1 MRSWRKGWSSPLPR
15 RCNRP
20 TSRRRNQRMRSSLVI
35 GLSFVAAL
43 ILSVVPMPA
52 PFDAGRPMWLA
63 MVVAYWVMALPHRVG
78 LLTAWVAGLAT
89 DVLFGEL
96 FGQNALVLVM
106 VAWLVLL
113 LYQRIRRFPLSAQ
126 GRGML
131 PVLGIA
137 QMVSLWLSSLVGNR
151 PPTLLYLLPALVS
164 TVLWPWVFTV
174 LRLLR
179 RRFHVL
185 WAPGPSGLG

>member
-1 MRSWRKGWSSPLPR
+1 
-15 RCNRP
+15 
-20 TSRRRNQRMRSSLVI
+20 MRSSLIV
-35 GLSFVAAL
+35 GLTFVAAL
-43 ILSVVPMPA
+43 VLSVVPMPA

-96 FGQNALVLVM
+96 FGQNALVLVL
-106 VAWLVLL
+106 VAWLILL
-113 LYQRIRRFPLSAQ
+113 LYQRIRRFPLWQQSLV
-126 GRGML
+126 ML

-137 QMVSLWLSSLVGNR
+137 QMVALWLSSLAGNR
-151 PPTLLYLLPALVS
+151 PPTLLYLLPAVIS
-164 TVLWPWVFTV
+164 AVLWPWVFSV
-174 LRLLR
+174 LRGIR

-185 WAPGPSGLG
+185 

>member
-1 MRSWRKGWSSPLPR
+1 
-15 RCNRP
+15 
-20 TSRRRNQRMRSSLVI
+20 MRSSFIV
-35 GLSFVAAL
+35 GLTFLAAL

-63 MVVAYWVMALPHRVG
+63 RVVAYWVMALPHRVG

-113 LYQRIRRFPLSAQ
+113 LYQRIRRFPLWQQSLV
-126 GRGML
+126 ML

-137 QMVSLWLSSLVGNR
+137 QMVSLWLSSLAGNR

-164 TVLWPWVFTV
+164 TILWPWLFSI
-174 LRLLR
+174 LRVVR
-179 RRFHVL
+179 RRFHVH
-185 WAPGPSGLG
+185 

>member
-1 MRSWRKGWSSPLPR
+1 
-15 RCNRP
+15 
-20 TSRRRNQRMRSSLVI
+20 MRSSLVI

-43 ILSVVPMPA
+43 ILSVVPMPV

-113 LYQRIRRFPLSAQ
+113 LYQRIRRFPLWQQSLV
-126 GRGML
+126 ML

-185 WAPGPSGLG
+185 

>member
-1 MRSWRKGWSSPLPR
+1 
-15 RCNRP
+15 
-20 TSRRRNQRMRSSLVI
+20 MRSSLII
-35 GLSFVAAL
+35 GLTFLAAL

-63 MVVAYWVMALPHRVG
+63 LVTAYWVMALPHRVG

-89 DVLFGEL
+89 YVLFGEL

-106 VAWLVLL
+106 VAWLILL
-113 LYQRIRRFPLSAQ
+113 LYQRIRRFPLWQQSLV
-126 GRGML
+126 ML

-137 QMVSLWLSSLVGNR
+137 QMVSLWLSSLAGSR
-151 PPTLLYLLPALVS
+151 PPTLLYLLPAVIS

-185 WAPGPSGLG
+185 